1 MNEKDKHL
9 ATRIRT
15 EIKSVDPKAKV
26 ILFGSRARGDARK
39 DSDWDLL
46 ILVNSQNPNR
56 KEELFRDKLFDLEL
70 ETGEIISMFVYNNKV
85 WTSRH
90 KITPLYQSIEK
101 EGVVL

>member
-1 MNEKDKHL
+1 MKEKDTQI

-15 EIKSVDPKAKV
+15 EIKRIDPKAKV
-26 ILFGSRARGDARK
+26 ILFGSRARGDAKR

-46 ILVNSQNPNR
+46 ILIDSQNIR
-56 KEELFRDKLFDLEL
+56 EKEDLFRDKIYDLEL
-70 ETGEIISMFVYNNKV
+70 ETGEIISMFVYNNKD

-90 KITPLYQSIEK
+90 KITPLYKSIKK

>member
-1 MNEKDKHL
+1 MKEKDTHI

-15 EIKSVDPKAKV
+15 EIKRIDPKAKV

-46 ILVNSQNPNR
+46 ILIDSQNIR
-56 KEELFRDKLFDLEL
+56 EKEDLFRDKIYDLEL
-70 ETGEIISMFVYNNKV
+70 ETGEIISLFVYNNKD

-90 KITPLYQSIEK
+90 KITPLYKTIKK

>member
-1 MNEKDKHL
+1 MKEKDTYI

-15 EIKSVDPKAKV
+15 EIKRIDPKAKIV
-26 ILFGSRARGDARK
+26 LFGSRARGDAKK

-46 ILVNSQNPNR
+46 ILIDSLNIRES
-56 KEELFRDKLFDLEL
+56 EDLFRDKIYDLEL
-70 ETGEIISMFVYNNKV
+70 ETGEIISMFVYNNKD

-90 KITPLYQSIEK
+90 KITPLYKSIKK

>member
-1 MNEKDKHL
+1 MKEKDTHI

-15 EIKSVDPKAKV
+15 EIKRIDPKAKV
-26 ILFGSRARGDARK
+26 VLFGSRARGDAKR

-46 ILVNSQNPNR
+46 ILINSQNIR
-56 KEELFRDKLFDLEL
+56 EKEELFRDKIFDLEL
-70 ETGEIISMFVYNNKV
+70 ETGEIISMFVYNNKD

-90 KITPLYQSIEK
+90 KVTPLYKSIKK

>member
-1 MNEKDKHL
+1 MKEKDTHI

-15 EIKSVDPKAKV
+15 EIKRIDPKAKV

-46 ILVNSQNPNR
+46 ILIDSLDIR
-56 KEELFRDKLFDLEL
+56 KKEDLFRDKLFDLEL
-70 ETGEIISMFVYNNKV
+70 ETGEIISMFVYNNKD
-85 WTSRH
+85 WTTRH
-90 KITPLYQSIEK
+90 KVTPLYRNIIR

>member
-1 MNEKDKHL
+1 MKEQDIHI

-15 EIKSVDPKAKV
+15 EIKRIDPKAKV
-26 ILFGSRARGDARK
+26 VLFGSRARGDARK

-46 ILVNSQNPNR
+46 ILIDSQSIR
-56 KEELFRDKLFDLEL
+56 EKEDLFRDKIYDLEL
-70 ETGEIISMFVYNNKV
+70 ETEEIISMFVYNNKD

-90 KITPLYQSIEK
+90 KITPLYKSIKK

>member
-1 MNEKDKHL
+1 MKEKDTHI

-15 EIKSVDPKAKV
+15 EIKRIDPKAKV
-26 ILFGSRARGDARK
+26 ILFGSRARGDAKK

-46 ILVNSQNPNR
+46 ILIDSLNIR
-56 KEELFRDKLFDLEL
+56 ELEDLFRDKIYDLEL
-70 ETGEIISMFVYNNKV
+70 KTGEIISMFVYNNKD

-90 KITPLYQSIEK
+90 KITPLYKSIKK

>member
-1 MNEKDKHL
+1 MKEKDTHI

-15 EIKSVDPKAKV
+15 EIKGIDPKAKV
-26 ILFGSRARGDARK
+26 VLFGSRARGDAKK

-46 ILVNSQNPNR
+46 ILIDSLNIR
-56 KEELFRDKLFDLEL
+56 EKEDLFRDKIYDLEL
-70 ETGEIISMFVYNNKV
+70 ETGEIISMFVYNNKD

-90 KITPLYQSIEK
+90 KITPLYKSIKK

>member
-1 MNEKDKHL
+1 MKEQDTHI

-15 EIKSVDPKAKV
+15 EIKRIDPKAKV
-26 ILFGSRARGDARK
+26 VLFGSRARGDARK

-46 ILVNSQNPNR
+46 ILIDSQNIR
-56 KEELFRDKLFDLEL
+56 EKEDLFRDKIYDLEL
-70 ETGEIISMFVYNNKV
+70 ETGEIISMFVYNNKD

-90 KITPLYQSIEK
+90 KITPLYKSIKK

>member
-1 MNEKDKHL
+1 MKEKDTHI

-15 EIKSVDPKAKV
+15 EIKRIDPKAKV
-26 ILFGSRARGDARK
+26 VLFGSRARGDAKK

-46 ILVNSQNPNR
+46 ILIDSINIR
-56 KEELFRDKLFDLEL
+56 ELEDLFRDKIYDLDL
-70 ETGEIISMFVYNNKV
+70 ETGEIISMFVYNNKD

-90 KITPLYQSIEK
+90 KITPLYKSIKK

>member
-1 MNEKDKHL
+1 MKEKDTHI

-15 EIKSVDPKAKV
+15 EINRIDPKAKV
-26 ILFGSRARGDARK
+26 VLFGSRARGDAKK

-46 ILVNSQNPNR
+46 ILIDSQNIR
-56 KEELFRDKLFDLEL
+56 EKEDLFRDKIYDLEL
-70 ETGEIISMFVYNNKV
+70 ETGEIISMFVYNNKD

-90 KITPLYQSIEK
+90 KITPLYKSIKK

>member
-1 MNEKDKHL
+1 MKEQDTHI

-15 EIKSVDPKAKV
+15 EIKRIDPKAKV
-26 ILFGSRARGDARK
+26 VLFGSRARGDARK

-46 ILVNSQNPNR
+46 ILIDSQNIR
-56 KEELFRDKLFDLEL
+56 EREDLFRDKIYDLEL
-70 ETGEIISMFVYNNKV
+70 ETGEIISMFVYNNKD

-90 KITPLYQSIEK
+90 NITPLYKSIKK

>member
-1 MNEKDKHL
+1 MKEKDTQI

-15 EIKSVDPKAKV
+15 EIKRIDPKAKV
-26 ILFGSRARGDARK
+26 ILFGSRARGDAKR

-46 ILVNSQNPNR
+46 ILIDSQDIR
-56 KEELFRDKLFDLEL
+56 EKEDLFRDKIYDLEL
-70 ETGEIISMFVYNNKV
+70 ETGEIISLFVYNNKD

-90 KITPLYQSIEK
+90 KITPLYKSIKK

>member
-1 MNEKDKHL
+1 MKEKDTHI

-15 EIKSVDPKAKV
+15 EIKRIDPKAKV
-26 ILFGSRARGDARK
+26 VLFGSRARGDAKK

-46 ILVNSQNPNR
+46 ILIDSLDIR
-56 KEELFRDKLFDLEL
+56 ESEDLFRDKIYDLEL
-70 ETGEIISMFVYNNKV
+70 ETGEIISMFVYNNKD

-90 KITPLYQSIEK
+90 KITPLYKSIKK

>member
-1 MNEKDKHL
+1 MKEKDTHI

-15 EIKSVDPKAKV
+15 EIKRIDPKAKV

-46 ILVNSQNPNR
+46 ILINSPNTR
-56 KEELFRDKLFDLEL
+56 EKEELFRDKLYDLEL
-70 ETGEIISMFVYNNKV
+70 ETGEIISMFVYYNKD

-90 KITPLYQSIEK
+90 KITPLYQSIKK